1 MSLYTRLCSSV
12 LFPIHERLKSHDSVA
27 LRRELERS
35 QWWSAEE
42 LRTSQLARLKGFLA
56 EVGQQVPYYRE
67 LFRASGFD
75 PSALESARDLQALPF
90 LDKATIRANSGRM
103 KSERA
108 GRLIQY
114 NTGGSSGEPLVFYMG
129 PGRVTHDV
137 AAKWRATRWWG
148 VDIGD
153 PEIVLWGSPVELGKQ
168 DRIKALRDRLLR
180 SHLLPAFQMS
190 DQQMDRYLDFIERTK
205 PRMLFGYASALALLA
220 AHAERRGRNMTNC
233 GARVAFATGET
244 LYPEQRQIVERV
256 FGAPVANGY
265 GSRDAGFI
273 AHECPNGSLHVSA
286 EHIVVELVDEAGRP
300 VPPGEQGEIVT
311 THMGTGDFPFIRYRT
326 GDMAVM
332 DTEPCACGRGLP
344 VLKAVF
350 GRTTDFVRTKS
361 GNAMHALALIYE
373 VRDKPGV
380 KAFKF
385 TQEAD
390 YSLDLQLVAGPELT
404 DEVEA
409 SIRAGILKRMGEGS
423 ELRIRRVA
431 EIPPEKSGKY
441 RYVVS
446 NVPSPAPAGEGG
458 RRPGEGST
466 PSPARA
472 GEGRGEG
479 SAPSPASAGEGR
491 GEGS

>member
-1 MSLYTRLCSSV
+1 MQVEASVGRDLVTRLISGA
-12 LFPIHERLKSHDSVA
+12 LFPLHEWAKGHHSVA

-35 QWWSAEE
+35 QWWSREQIEMATLKR
-42 LRTSQLARLKGFLA
+42 LRKFLGSA
-56 EVGQQVPYYRE
+56 GAHVPYYRE
-67 LFRASGFD
+67 LFCKRGFD
-75 PSALESARDLQALPF
+75 PSVVRSVSDLRELPF
-90 LDKATIRANSGRM
+90 LDKPTIRANVELI
-103 KSERA
+103 KSEVA
-108 GRLIQY
+108 GKLVKY

-129 PGRVTHDV
+129 MSRVSHDV

-168 DRIKALRDRLLR
+168 DRVKAIRDRLLR

-190 DQQMDRYLDFIERTK
+190 DGQMDMYLDTIERLR

-220 AHAERRGRNMTNC
+220 GHAERRGRDLTVC
-233 GARVAFATGET
+233 GAKVAFATGET
-244 LYPEQRQIVERV
+244 LYPQQREIIERV

-273 AHECPNGSLHVSA
+273 AHQCPAGSLHLSA
-286 EHIVVELVDEAGRP
+286 EHIVVELLDADGRP
-300 VPPGEQGEIVT
+300 VKPGEEGEIVT
-311 THMGTGDFPFIRYRT
+311 THLATDDFPFIRYRT

-332 DTEPCACGRGLP
+332 ATEPCVCGLGLP
-344 VLKAVF
+344 VLREVY
-350 GRTTDFVRTKS
+350 GRSTDFVRTKS

-390 YSLDLQLVAGPELT
+390 FSLDLQIVAGPECT
-404 DEVEA
+404 GEVEA
-409 SIRAGILKRMGEGS
+409 SIRAGVLRRMGAEGV
-423 ELRIRRVA
+423 LTIRRVSD
-431 EIPPEKSGKY
+431 IPPEMSGKY

-446 NVPSPAPAGEGG
+446 KAPACAAAATS
-458 RRPGEGST
+458 RRQ
-466 PSPARA
+466 AR
-472 GEGRGEG
+472 
-479 SAPSPASAGEGR
+479 
-491 GEGS
+491 

>member
-1 MSLYTRLCSSV
+1 
-12 LFPIHERLKSHDSVA
+12 
-27 LRRELERS
+27 LRHELERS
-35 QWWSAEE
+35 QWWSAEDLE
-42 LRTSQLARLKGFLA
+42 SAQLERLRRFLGEA
-56 EVGQQVPYYRE
+56 GRDVPYYRE
-67 LFRASGFD
+67 LFRVSGFD
-75 PSALESARDLQALPF
+75 PSALQSVHDLQALPF
-90 LDKATIRANSGRM
+90 LDKATIRANTGAL

-129 PGRVTHDV
+129 TGRVDHDV

-153 PEIVLWGSPVELGKQ
+153 PEVVLWGSPVELGKQ
-168 DRIKALRDRLLR
+168 DRIKALRDWLLR

-190 DQQMDRYLDFIERTK
+190 DEQMDRYLDFIERK
-205 PRMLFGYASALALLA
+205 RPRMLFGYASALALLA
-220 AHAERRGRNMTNC
+220 AHAERRGRNMRGC

-244 LYPEQRQIVERV
+244 LYPEQREIIERV

-273 AHECPNGSLHVSA
+273 AHQCPEGSMHLSA
-286 EHIVVELVDEAGRP
+286 EHIVVELVDETGRP
-300 VPPGEQGEIVT
+300 VPHGEQGEIVT
-311 THMGTGDFPFIRYRT
+311 THMGTGEFPFIRYRT

-332 DTEPCACGRGLP
+332 GTEPCACGRGLP
-344 VLKAVF
+344 VLKEVF
-350 GRTTDFVRTKS
+350 GRSTDFVRTRS

-390 YSLDLQLVAGPELT
+390 FSLDLQLVAGPELT

-409 SIRAGILKRMGEGS
+409 SIRAGILRRMGEGS
-423 ELRIRRVA
+423 ELTIRRVD

-446 NVPSPAPAGEGG
+446 RAQPET
-458 RRPGEGST
+458 ST
-466 PSPARA
+466 A
-472 GEGRGEG
+472 GRGT
-479 SAPSPASAGEGR
+479 
-491 GEGS
+491 